1 MLEGVIISDVSH
13 PKCWC
18 TLLPSC
24 SVMLTPPP
32 PSLIWYIPQNYNVC
46 KRLCF
51 LQAQYV
57 GKGIHFEKNLLAHIM
72 LRCKLFTDKTITSL
86 CEETE
91 VLYAR

>member
-1 MLEGVIISDVSH
+1 MLEGVILSDMSH

-32 PSLIWYIPQNYNVC
+32 VFDMVHTSELQCVQEAV
-46 KRLCF
+46 F

-72 LRCKLFTDKTITSL
+72 LRCKLFTDRTITSL
-86 CEETE
+86 CEEAE
-91 VLYAR
+91 MLYAR